1 MKSTLPSRHPR
12 VRAFGRVLG
21 TMFGVWMLGAAY
33 TPAVAAAA
41 PEPWMAAAPEPAP
54 AAASTSAPA
63 SSSTVAVDQQPL
75 TVQPAIPPNIVL
87 MLDDSGS
94 MYWDYMPDWGYLIK
108 NADGTFS
115 SPSNN

>member
-41 PEPWMAAAPEPAP
+41 
-54 AAASTSAPA
+54 
-63 SSSTVAVDQQPL
+63 
-75 TVQPAIPPNIVL
+75 
-87 MLDDSGS
+87 
-94 MYWDYMPDWGYLIK
+94 
-108 NADGTFS
+108 
-115 SPSNN
+115 